1 MRNVLLVDDEP
12 LELDQ
17 LEYLIKQVFPTWNI
31 HKAAD
36 SSQAMAIYQNVKIQ
50 LAFLDIHLPGKSGL
64 ELAADLKTS
73 GDELDVVIITAFQ
86 EFHYAKQSI
95 KLGVIEYITKPII
108 ESEMVA
114 LLNRYQSQGPS
125 TEYSRI
131 IHDAINLMTEKY
143 HEKINLA
150 DIALEIHVNPSYLS
164 RRFHE
169 EVGVAF
175 SEYLV
180 TYRIEMAKKLIIN
193 NQDWSIS
200 QVAERTGFNIQH
212 YFSTIFR
219 KMVGA
224 TPKEF
229 REREKQRVV

>member
-1 MRNVLLVDDEP
+1 MNVLLVDDEP
-12 LELDQ
+12 LELEQ
-17 LEYLIKQVFPTWNI
+17 LEYLIKQVFPAWNI
-31 HKAAD
+31 YKAQD
-36 SSQAMAIYQNVKIQ
+36 SSQAMAIYHNVKLQ

-64 ELAADLKTS
+64 ELAADMKAN
-73 GDELDVVIITAFQ
+73 GGELDIVIVTAFQ

-108 ESEMVA
+108 QSELVV
-114 LLNRYQSQGPS
+114 LLNRYQAKGSS
-125 TEYSRI
+125 TGYSRI
-131 IHDAINLMTEKY
+131 IHDAINLMKEKY

-150 DIALEIHVNPSYLS
+150 DIASDIHVNPSYLS

-169 EVGVAF
+169 EVGIAF
-175 SEYLV
+175 SEYLMN
-180 TYRIEMAKKLIIN
+180 YRIEMAKKLIIN

-200 QVAERTGFNIQH
+200 QVAERTGFNSQH

-229 REREKQRVV
+229 REREKQRAV